1 MINYFPEPEWSDKP
15 QEAIVGCSSV
25 ESTGPTP
32 YIMTGIIVKLL
43 QYQFSDPRNITNP
56 LLRQIGWGS
65 GACNGVVTEGGGVET
80 STGNIYIGPS
90 YADDAASI
98 QSNPA
103 LFVKREPMSVK
114 QVSQRNI
121 ILPSLKNIR
130 GPKKGTPHVVT
141 VEGKHSIICKAKTGV
156 EADALAEE
164 VFFRMLNYMTVI
176 QNDFRLGNFMPLGMS
191 DVQEITNEA
200 EKAFFVVVRL
210 SWAYVYRWLLRLEAP
225 IVKRTHLM
233 YMEK

>member
-1 MINYFPEPEWSDKP
+1 MITYFPEPEWPVTP
-15 QEAIVGCSSV
+15 QEAILSCSSV

-56 LLRQIGWGS
+56 ILRNISWSSGS
-65 GACNGVVTEGGGVET
+65 CEGTPTEDGGIET
-80 STGNIYIGPS
+80 STGNIYIGPA
-90 YADDAASI
+90 YGQDNASI
-98 QSNPA
+98 NANPA
-103 LFVKREPMSVK
+103 LFVKREPMNV
-114 QVSQRNI
+114 QQISQRNI
-121 ILPSLKNIR
+121 IIPSVKNIR
-130 GPKKGTPHVVT
+130 GPQKGTPHVVN
-141 VEGKHSIICKAKTGV
+141 VDGKHSIICKAKTGV

-176 QNDFRLGNFMPLGMS
+176 QNDFRLGNFIPVGMS
-191 DVQEITNEA
+191 DVQEITNEP
-200 EKAFFVVVRL
+200 EKSFFVVVRL

-225 IVKRTHLM
+225 IVKRTHLL